1 MSGNNTRASLLSG
14 LRTGG
19 VRASPGPAMPQTA
32 ALGGSFQPPRFAATH
47 HQPGP
52 FDDSQN
58 DMSSFAGMR
67 YSGPM
72 TAALD
77 GRAPRFQQQQQQMQ
91 LMQQAQMVAMAGM
104 PGMQGMLNSVDPAQ
118 AQLLHLQLM
127 QAMIAQQQQAQKLQA
142 EVALQHHVAMALN
155 NQRQPSP
162 RAPSQGSRIP
172 STAGPSQSTF
182 NLPPNPVQHAR
193 QDQQF
198 GFDDEH
204 DFGTVPMTA
213 ALGGKF
219 GSRGSTSTLNPNA
232 PTFKMSSEADQQTLL
247 TPVAPPNTASTT
259 VVISG
264 GVSLGGPNVPPTPNP
279 STGPSKSDSASSWR
293 RPSNAT
299 PPVGI
304 RSGTPPK
311 PVGRQSPPVASNV
324 SPEVAKYSP
333 SESPAPLPRY
343 RPQPIRLRES
353 SPFAPSVTIDHDQGQ
368 SLYSLSKLGKPPSPT
383 GSNSS
388 GDSFK
393 VAAVVRHSMPVRQP
407 RGPPASVEE
416 LIVKNFARRTSRST
430 SAPMM
435 VMPEAHFVTAY

>member
-19 VRASPGPAMPQTA
+19 VRASPGPVMPQTA

-47 HQPGP
+47 HQPAP

-58 DMSSFAGMR
+58 DMNSFAGMR
-67 YSGPM
+67 YSAPM

-77 GRAPRFQQQQQQMQ
+77 GRAPRFQQQQQQQMQ
-91 LMQQAQMVAMAGM
+91 FMQQAQLAAMTGM
-104 PGMQGMLNSVDPAQ
+104 PGMLNSVDPAQ

-155 NQRQPSP
+155 SQRQPSP
-162 RAPSQGSRIP
+162 RVPSQGSRIP
-172 STAGPSQSTF
+172 STAGPSQTAF
-182 NLPPNPVQHAR
+182 NLPPNSAQPAR
-193 QDQQF
+193 QDQPF
-198 GFDDEH
+198 GFDDEN
-204 DFGTVPMTA
+204 DFGAVPMTA

-219 GSRGSTSTLNPNA
+219 GSRGNTSGLNPNA
-232 PTFKMSSEADQQTLL
+232 PTFKMSSDADQQTPL
-247 TPVAPPNTASTT
+247 TPAAPPNTASTT

-264 GVSLGGPNVPPTPNP
+264 GVSLGGPNVPTTPNP
-279 STGPSKSDSASSWR
+279 GAGSSKSDSASSWR

-311 PVGRQSPPVASNV
+311 PIGRQSPPMIGNT

-333 SESPAPLPRY
+333 SENPAPLPRY

-353 SPFAPSVTIDHDQGQ
+353 GPFAPSVTIDHDQGQ
-368 SLYSLSKLGKPPSPT
+368 PLYSLSKLGKPPSPT

-388 GDSFK
+388 GESFK
-393 VAAVVRHSMPVRQP
+393 GVTAVIRHSLPVRQP

-416 LIVKNFARRTSRST
+416 LTMKNFARRTGRST
-430 SAPMM
+430 SIPM
-435 VMPEAHFVTAY
+435 VVLPEAHFVTAY